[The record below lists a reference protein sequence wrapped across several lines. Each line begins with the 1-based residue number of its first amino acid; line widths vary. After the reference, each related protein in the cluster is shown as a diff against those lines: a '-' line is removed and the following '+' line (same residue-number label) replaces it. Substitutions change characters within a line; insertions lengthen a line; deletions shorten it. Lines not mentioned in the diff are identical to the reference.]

1 MANTLRVAVTDHT
14 FDAQVFKPDILV
26 LVDFRATWCTVC
38 QSMVPMVEEVARD
51 YAGRLKVVSMD
62 VDDSSGTAFRQRVR
76 HVPTLI
82 LFANGQEVARLEGA
96 VSSEHLLSCVLP
108 YLRLDCGS
116 PPPRDS
122 GSQGGG
128 SRSA

>member
-1 MANTLRVAVTDHT
+1 MANVLAVTDST

-26 LVDFRATWCTVC
+26 LVDFRATWCAVC

-62 VDDSSGTAFRQRVR
+62 VDDSSGTAFRQGVR

-108 YLRLDCGS
+108 YLCLDCGS
-116 PPPRDS
+116 PSPGR
-122 GSQGGG
+122 SQGGG

>member
-1 MANTLRVAVTDHT
+1 VANILAVTDHT
-14 FDAQVFKPDILV
+14 FDAQVFKPDTLV
-26 LVDFRATWCTVC
+26 LVDFQATWCTVC

-82 LFANGQEVARLEGA
+82 LFANGQEVARLAERGA

-108 YLRLDCGS
+108 HLRLD
-116 PPPRDS
+116 
-122 GSQGGG
+122 
-128 SRSA
+128 

>member
-1 MANTLRVAVTDHT
+1 MANVLAVTDST
-14 FDAQVFKPDILV
+14 FDAQVFKPDIPV

-76 HVPTLI
+76 YVPTLI
-82 LFANGQEVARLEGA
+82 LFANGQEVARFAERGV

-116 PPPRDS
+116 PPTGR
-122 GSQGGG
+122 SQGGG

>member
-1 MANTLRVAVTDHT
+1 MANVLAVTDST

-82 LFANGQEVARLEGA
+82 LFANGQEVARFAERGA
-96 VSSEHLLSCVLP
+96 VSSGHLLSCVLP

-116 PPPRDS
+116 PPPGRL
-122 GSQGGG
+122 QGGG
-128 SRSA
+128 SQSA